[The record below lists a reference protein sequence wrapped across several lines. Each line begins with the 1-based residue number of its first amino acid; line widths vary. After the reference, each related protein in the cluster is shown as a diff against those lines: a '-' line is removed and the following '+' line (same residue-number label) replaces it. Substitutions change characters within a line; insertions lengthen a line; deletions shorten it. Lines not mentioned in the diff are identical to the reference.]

1 MIELS
6 QLYTLSAEGLLTA
19 NPLSF
24 RVAIARNQ
32 HYVLKICH
40 PRAVYPFVAQCAMQ
54 TAQTKN
60 LQRILIVAASL
71 GILTIAGSVAI
82 ASIVPLARRLRQAE
96 EKNLI
101 FAASTRK
108 LVVEEYLSK
117 ATEVAAQITS
127 RTRARRLLESFNQ
140 GEIPLEE
147 FTTNTQRI
155 LTDALQQSD
164 EVVGITR
171 LDRDRQAR
179 ASVGL
184 TIPPEVFVIPPEDV
198 RVPIAENLVEIEEIT
213 YLAIGAP
220 ILNPQKERVGTDI
233 VLYSIDHLED
243 VVLDYTGLG
252 ETGEMVLTDNRHNL
266 FFSLRDGTKTP
277 SETLKQAL
285 EGSISGQTGLLNLPS
300 GEQIISYDFIE
311 NSSWGLAVQMNRA
324 ELYQPLNRQLQQI
337 SGIILGLTAF
347 GSGGIVILLR
357 PLTLRT
363 IEQAEFLERQMR
375 DREALLLAKNTQ
387 LQQEEQTHKLVEDV
401 LQQMDELQETSRQV
415 AEFASAATQ
424 VSRQGFAWMQEG
436 LEAIAQTQTQIEQL
450 QKIVETLSV
459 QIENL
464 NDNTRQIGSIADLVN
479 ELGAQTNMLALNA
492 TIEAVRAGEQGQG
505 FSVVAVEIRKLA
517 DRSRESVEQI
527 RRQLGAIQTSTQ
539 SMLGIARGGN
549 KQAVLSQNA
558 TQQAVQ
564 IFQKMQQAIDEVQ
577 QNSLHIS
584 RATDE
589 QAIAISRVVRAMPE
603 SKKIRF

>member
-1 MIELS
+1 ME
-6 QLYTLSAEGLLTA
+6 
-19 NPLSF
+19 
-24 RVAIARNQ
+24 
-32 HYVLKICH
+32 
-40 PRAVYPFVAQCAMQ
+40 

-60 LQRILIVAASL
+60 LQRIVIVASSL
-71 GILTIAGSVAI
+71 GILTIAGFVAI
-82 ASIVPLARRLRQAE
+82 ASVVPLSRRLRQAE

-117 ATEVAAQITS
+117 AREVAAQITS

-140 GEIPLEE
+140 GEISLEE
-147 FTTNTQRI
+147 FASATQRI
-155 LTDALQQSD
+155 LTDALQQSE

-179 ASVGL
+179 ANVGL
-184 TIPPEVFVIPPEDV
+184 PIPPEVFVIPPEDA
-198 RVPIAENLVEIEEIT
+198 RVPLAEDLADIEGTT

-220 ILNPQKERVGTDI
+220 ILNSQKERVGTDI
-233 VLYSIDHLED
+233 VLYSIDRLQD
-243 VVLDYTGLG
+243 IVFDYTGLG
-252 ETGEMVLTDNRHNL
+252 ETGEMVLADNRRNL
-266 FFSLRDGTKTP
+266 VFPLRDGRRAP

-285 EGSISGQTGLLNLPS
+285 ESSISGQTGLLNLPS
-300 GEQIISYDFIE
+300 GERTISYNALE

-324 ELYQPLNRQLQQI
+324 ELYQPLNRQLRQI
-337 SGIILGLTAF
+337 SGIILGLTVL
-347 GSGGIVILLR
+347 GSGGIVLLLQPIAR
-357 PLTLRT
+357 RT
-363 IEQAEFLERQMR
+363 IGQAEFLEGQMR
-375 DREALLLAKNTQ
+375 DREELLLAKNAQ
-387 LQQEEQTHKLVEDV
+387 LQQEEQTRQLVEDI
-401 LQQMDELQETSRQV
+401 LHQMDELQETSRQV
-415 AEFASAATQ
+415 AEFSSAATQ

-436 LEAIAQTQTQIEQL
+436 LAAIAQTQTQIEQL

-459 QIENL
+459 QIERL
-464 NDNTRQIGSIADLVN
+464 NENTRQIGSITDLVN

-492 TIEAVRAGEQGQG
+492 TIEAVRAGEQGKG
-505 FSVVAVEIRKLA
+505 FSVVAMEIRKLA

-527 RRQLGAIQTSTQ
+527 NRQLGTIQASIQ
-539 SMLGIARGGN
+539 SMSGIARGGN

-558 TQQAVQ
+558 TQQAVR

-577 QNSLHIS
+577 KNSLHIS

-603 SKKIRF
+603 IEQTR